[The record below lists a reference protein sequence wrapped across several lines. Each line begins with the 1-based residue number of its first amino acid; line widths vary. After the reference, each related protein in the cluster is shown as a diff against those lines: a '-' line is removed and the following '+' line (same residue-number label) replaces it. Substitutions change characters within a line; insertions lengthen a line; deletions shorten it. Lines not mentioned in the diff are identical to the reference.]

1 MYLRATTPSGNLTT
15 LPLQPHLSE
24 RTNPEAW
31 CAPVFISLHL
41 GPAAWHCL
49 AAHLSS
55 HKIRHLSSH
64 KICHLIRC
72 VICHLIR
79 WITHKTRMLQLLLQ
93 RVTSIT
99 QGLSQPNYWFHPNNH
114 NTNPASLLLFDWI
127 CKKSKLYTIKLDH
140 ICVNFTN
147 VGRNHLFKLF
157 LGSLILGQRWNKKNF
172 TSSSKFVNVSP
183 V

>member
-1 MYLRATTPSGNLTT
+1 MCSELAGQSTPKASLYTSLPYGASYQGTYERTFTYPLQSCAMYLRATTPSGNLTT

-114 NTNPASLLLFDWI
+114 NTN
-127 CKKSKLYTIKLDH
+127 
-140 ICVNFTN
+140 
-147 VGRNHLFKLF
+147 
-157 LGSLILGQRWNKKNF
+157 
-172 TSSSKFVNVSP
+172 
-183 V
+183 